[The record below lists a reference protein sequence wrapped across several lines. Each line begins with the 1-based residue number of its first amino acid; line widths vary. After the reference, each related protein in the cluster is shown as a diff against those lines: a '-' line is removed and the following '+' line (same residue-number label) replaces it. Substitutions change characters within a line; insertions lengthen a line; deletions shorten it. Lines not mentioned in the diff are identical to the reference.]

1 MRLIA
6 LDAATSAA
14 SCAVAIDGEIA
25 AYRQAPLGR
34 GVAEEMPPMARACLD
49 DAGLAVGD
57 LDQIA
62 TTIGPGGFTGVRV
75 AVALARGLGLR
86 DPGASQTAVVGAS
99 TGRVM
104 AAQFAQ
110 SLASAGVVGDARLLA
125 SLVDVRRGGLFLEMF
140 DARARPLSAGRLVNR
155 KDAPGEVATAALG
168 LGGEAQPLIV
178 IGAEADDVARELV
191 GAATRIKSIS
201 AAAMNQIDARALARL
216 APSLAPESDPAIPIY
231 ARPPDAAPAGASK
244 VVRAVK

>member
-14 SCAVAIDGEIA
+14 SCAVAIDAEIA

-49 DAGLAVGD
+49 EAGLAVGD

-75 AVALARGLGLR
+75 AVALARGFGLR
-86 DPGASQTAVVGAS
+86 DPGAPQTPVVGAS

-110 SLASAGVVGDARLLA
+110 SLARSGVVGEASLLA

-140 DARARPLSAGRLVNR
+140 DARAQPLSAGRLVNR
-155 KDAPGEVATAALG
+155 KDAPGEVASEALG
-168 LGGEAQPLIV
+168 LGAEAQPLIV
-178 IGAEADDVARELV
+178 IGAEAENVAQELV
-191 GAATRIKSIS
+191 GAATRLKSIS
-201 AAAMNQIDARALARL
+201 APAIDETDARALARL
-216 APSLAPESDPAIPIY
+216 APSLASESDPAIPIY
-231 ARPPDAAPAGASK
+231 ARPPDAAPARASK
-244 VVRAVK
+244 VVRAAK